1 MGLLRKL
8 LLLAPLVFFKCVSQL
23 DKIPYLIPVLFAVM
37 SSMRIVMGQAW
48 GAKWLW
54 KKVEEKW
61 EWVKHESRFKDIVKV
76 IFEEVIMAQCGVL
89 LPENQGYALLT
100 EDGVFLD
107 HLIQSPRVFE
117 LQLCDYALE
126 MIGGVKEMQGQNFL
140 QIGIGSGRVLKH
152 IMEKYQPTQAFAL
165 DPSGVNIQR
174 TQIFMSKMTNITYL
188 NLSLP
193 DLNLVLPSSS
203 LDYILCLQPHF
214 YHELSL
220 PILLRE
226 VEEYLKPDGLFILV
240 KVIPSIE
247 KGRVQEI
254 IQERME
260 IFREEEIRVNVVHS
274 LTMQSERLEEQ
285 IRQRVPWYLKPYMR
299 ERLAVKDSDAFRNMK
314 SNVMTCVVYI
324 LRKKQY
330 F

>member
-1 MGLLRKL
+1 
-8 LLLAPLVFFKCVSQL
+8 
-23 DKIPYLIPVLFAVM
+23 
-37 SSMRIVMGQAW
+37 
-48 GAKWLW
+48 
-54 KKVEEKW
+54 
-61 EWVKHESRFKDIVKV
+61 
-76 IFEEVIMAQCGVL
+76 
-89 LPENQGYALLT
+89 
-100 EDGVFLD
+100 
-107 HLIQSPRVFE
+107 
-117 LQLCDYALE
+117 
-126 MIGGVKEMQGQNFL
+126 
-140 QIGIGSGRVLKH
+140 
-152 IMEKYQPTQAFAL
+152 MEKYQPTQAFAL
-165 DPSGVNIQR
+165 DPSVVNIQR
-174 TQIFMSKMTNITYL
+174 TQTLMSKMTNITYL

-285 IRQRVPWYLKPYMR
+285 IR
-299 ERLAVKDSDAFRNMK
+299 
-314 SNVMTCVVYI
+314 
-324 LRKKQY
+324 
-330 F
+330 